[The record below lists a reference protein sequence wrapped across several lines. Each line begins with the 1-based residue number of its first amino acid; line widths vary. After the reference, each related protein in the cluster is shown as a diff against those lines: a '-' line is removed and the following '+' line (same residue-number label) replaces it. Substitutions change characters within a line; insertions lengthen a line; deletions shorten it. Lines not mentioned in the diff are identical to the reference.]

1 MITHQEV
8 SELLMINMNV
18 DVAII
23 GTGTAGMTAYRSV
36 QKHTNKI
43 VLIEGNKY
51 GTTCARVGCMPS
63 KLLIAAAEA
72 SHAIQRSSLFG
83 VYANEPHNINGKEVM
98 QRVRYERDRFV
109 SFVLESVNEFDAS
122 HKLKG
127 MAKFVDDNTLAVD
140 EKLIHAR
147 SIVIATGSSPKV
159 LPQFSGLGDRLIVND
174 DIFDWIELPKSV
186 AVFGSGVIGLEL
198 GQALHRLGVKVK
210 VFGRGGR
217 IRPITDPEIVSYA
230 KKTFHS
236 EFYLDSNPSIERIWR
251 DGEQVAIQYVID
263 GEQNTERFEYIL
275 AATGRKPNLENL
287 NLSRTSLQMNSDG
300 VPIFDPLTMQCG
312 ESHIFIAGDTNN
324 DLTLLHE
331 AADEGKI
338 AGENAATFPN
348 VSPGARRSMLSIVFT
363 DPQIAVLGET
373 WEDLHNSK
381 TFITGRVSFEGQ
393 GRSRVMLKN
402 KGLLHVYAD
411 PFTKRLLG
419 AEIFGPDAEHLG
431 HLLAWSHQ
439 QAMTI
444 PEILEMPFYH
454 PVVEEG
460 LRTALRDADSQLK
473 KT

>member
-1 MITHQEV
+1 MKKT
-8 SELLMINMNV
+8 NV

-23 GTGTAGMTAYRSV
+23 GTGTAGMTAYRAV
-36 QKHTNKI
+36 RKYTNKI
-43 VLIEGNKY
+43 ALIEGNKY

-72 SHAIQRSSLFG
+72 SHSIQKSSKFG
-83 VYANEPHNINGKEVM
+83 VYASETPIINGKEVM
-98 QRVRYERDRFV
+98 QRVRDERDRFV
-109 SFVLESVNEFDAS
+109 GFVLESVAEFEAE
-122 HKLKG
+122 HKIWG

-140 EKLIHAR
+140 EKLIHAKTF
-147 SIVIATGSSPKV
+147 VIATGSSPKIM
-159 LPQFSGLGDRLIVND
+159 PEFFGLGDRLIIND
-174 DIFDWIELPKSV
+174 DIFEWVDLPKSV

-210 VFGRGGR
+210 IFGRPGR
-217 IRPITDPEIVSYA
+217 IRPLTDPEIVSYA
-230 KKTFHS
+230 KKTFQS
-236 EFYLDSNPSIERIWR
+236 EFYLDSDSTIEKIWR
-251 DGEQVAIQYVID
+251 DGNEVVVQYLTD
-263 GEQNTERFEYIL
+263 GEQNIERFEYLL
-275 AATGRKPNLENL
+275 AATGRKPNIENL
-287 NLSRTSLQMNSDG
+287 DLSRTSLQLDSNG
-300 VPIFDPLTMQCG
+300 VPVFDRLTMQCG
-312 ESHIFIAGDTNN
+312 NSHFFIAGDINN

-348 VSPGARRSMLSIVFT
+348 VSRGIRRSMLSVVFT

-381 TFITGRVSFEGQ
+381 PFITGRVSFEGQ

-411 PFTKRLLG
+411 PLTKILVG

-444 PEILEMPFYH
+444 PQILEMPFYH

-473 KT
+473 HN

>member
-1 MITHQEV
+1 
-8 SELLMINMNV
+8 MINTNV

-83 VYANEPHNINGKEVM
+83 VYANEPHTINGKEVM
-98 QRVRYERDRFV
+98 QRVRDERDRFV

-230 KKTFHS
+230 KKLFIV
-236 EFYLDSNPSIERIWR
+236 NSIWI
-251 DGEQVAIQYVID
+251 
-263 GEQNTERFEYIL
+263 
-275 AATGRKPNLENL
+275 
-287 NLSRTSLQMNSDG
+287 
-300 VPIFDPLTMQCG
+300 PI
-312 ESHIFIAGDTNN
+312 
-324 DLTLLHE
+324 
-331 AADEGKI
+331 
-338 AGENAATFPN
+338 
-348 VSPGARRSMLSIVFT
+348 
-363 DPQIAVLGET
+363 
-373 WEDLHNSK
+373 
-381 TFITGRVSFEGQ
+381 
-393 GRSRVMLKN
+393 
-402 KGLLHVYAD
+402 
-411 PFTKRLLG
+411 
-419 AEIFGPDAEHLG
+419 
-431 HLLAWSHQ
+431 HLLKGSG
-439 QAMTI
+439 
-444 PEILEMPFYH
+444 EM
-454 PVVEEG
+454 V
-460 LRTALRDADSQLK
+460 SK
-473 KT
+473 

>member
-1 MITHQEV
+1 MT
-8 SELLMINMNV
+8 NMNV

-36 QKHTNKI
+36 RKHTNKI

-72 SHAIQRSSLFG
+72 SHAIQRSSKFG
-83 VYANEPHNINGKEVM
+83 ICVSESPMINGKEVM
-98 QRVRYERDRFV
+98 KRVLYERDRFV
-109 SFVLESVNEFDAS
+109 GFVLESVGDFDAS
-122 HKLKG
+122 HKLRG
-127 MAKFVDDNTLAVD
+127 MAKFLDDSTLAVD
-140 EKLIHAR
+140 EKLIHAN
-147 SIVIATGSSPKV
+147 SFVIATGSSPKV
-159 LPQFSGLGDRLIVND
+159 LPQFLGLGDRLIVND
-174 DIFDWIELPKSV
+174 DIFDWKELPKSV

-198 GQALHRLGVKVK
+198 GQALHRLGVRVK
-210 VFGRGGR
+210 VFGRAGR
-217 IRPITDPEIVSYA
+217 IRPITDPKIVSYA
-230 KKTFHS
+230 DKTFQS
-236 EFYLDSNPSIERIWR
+236 EFYLDSNSSVGRIWR
-251 DGEQVAIQYVID
+251 DGEQVAVEFLTD
-263 GEQNTERFEYIL
+263 GGQIIERFDYVL
-275 AATGRKPNLENL
+275 AATGRKPNVENL
-287 NLSRTSLQMNSDG
+287 GLSQTSLQLNSNG
-300 VPIFDPLTMQCG
+300 VPVFDPMTMQCG
-312 ESHIFIAGDTNN
+312 KSHIFIAGDTNN

-331 AADEGKI
+331 AADEGQI
-338 AGENAATFPN
+338 AGENAASFPN
-348 VSPGARRSMLSIVFT
+348 ISRGLRRSMLSIVFT

-373 WEDLHNSK
+373 WEELQNSK
-381 TFITGRVSFEGQ
+381 PFVTGRVSFEGQ

-411 PFTKRLLG
+411 PYTKRLLG

-444 PEILEMPFYH
+444 PQILEMPFYH

-473 KT
+473 KN

>member
-1 MITHQEV
+1 MDREKV
-8 SELLMINMNV
+8 LDSLMTKTNV

-23 GTGTAGMTAYRSV
+23 GTGTAGMTAYRAV
-36 QKHTNKI
+36 RKYTNKI
-43 VLIEGNKY
+43 ALIEGNKY

-72 SHAIQRSSLFG
+72 SHSIQKSSKFG
-83 VYANEPHNINGKEVM
+83 VYASRTPIINGKEVM
-98 QRVRYERDRFV
+98 QRVRDERDRFV
-109 SFVLESVNEFDAS
+109 GFVLESVAEFEVE
-122 HKLKG
+122 HKIWG
-127 MAKFVDDNTLAVD
+127 MAKFLDDNTLAVD
-140 EKLIHAR
+140 EKLIHAKTF
-147 SIVIATGSSPKV
+147 VLATGSSPKIM
-159 LPQFSGLGDRLIVND
+159 PQFLGLGDRLIIND
-174 DIFDWIELPKSV
+174 DIFEWVDLPKSV

-210 VFGRGGR
+210 VFGRSGR
-217 IRPITDPEIVSYA
+217 IRPISDPEIVSYA
-230 KKTFHS
+230 KKTFQS
-236 EFYLDSNPSIERIWR
+236 EFYLDSDSTIEKIWR
-251 DGEQVAIQYVID
+251 DGNEVVVHYFTD
-263 GEQNTERFEYIL
+263 GEQNIERFEYLL
-275 AATGRKPNLENL
+275 AATGRKPNIENL
-287 NLSRTSLQMNSDG
+287 DLSRTFLQLDSNG
-300 VPIFDPLTMQCG
+300 VPGFDRLTMQCG
-312 ESHIFIAGDTNN
+312 KSHFFIAGDINN

-348 VSPGARRSMLSIVFT
+348 VSRGIRRSMLSVVFT

-381 TFITGRVSFEGQ
+381 PFITGRVSFESQ

-402 KGLLHVYAD
+402 KGLMHVYAD
-411 PFTKRLLG
+411 PLTKRLLG

-444 PEILEMPFYH
+444 PQILEMPFYH

-473 KT
+473 NN

>member
-1 MITHQEV
+1 MKKT
-8 SELLMINMNV
+8 NV

-23 GTGTAGMTAYRSV
+23 GTGTAGMTAYRAV
-36 QKHTNKI
+36 RKYTNKI
-43 VLIEGNKY
+43 ALIEGNKY

-72 SHAIQRSSLFG
+72 SHSIQKSSKFG
-83 VYANEPHNINGKEVM
+83 VYASETPVINGKEVM
-98 QRVRYERDRFV
+98 QRVRDERDRFV
-109 SFVLESVNEFDAS
+109 GFVLESVAEFEAE
-122 HKLKG
+122 HKIWG

-140 EKLIHAR
+140 EKLIHAKTF
-147 SIVIATGSSPKV
+147 VIATGSSPKIM
-159 LPQFSGLGDRLIVND
+159 PEFFGLGDKLIIND
-174 DIFDWIELPKSV
+174 DIFEWVDLPKSV

-210 VFGRGGR
+210 VFGRPGR
-217 IRPITDPEIVSYA
+217 IRPISDPEIVSYA
-230 KKTFHS
+230 KKTFQC
-236 EFYLDSNPSIERIWR
+236 EFYLDSESTIEKIWR
-251 DGEQVAIQYVID
+251 DGNEVVVQYLTD
-263 GEQNTERFEYIL
+263 GEQNIERFEYLL
-275 AATGRKPNLENL
+275 AATGRKPNIENL
-287 NLSRTSLQMNSDG
+287 DLSRTSLQLDSNG
-300 VPIFDPLTMQCG
+300 VPVFDRLTMQCG
-312 ESHIFIAGDTNN
+312 NSHFFIAGDINN

-348 VSPGARRSMLSIVFT
+348 VSRGIRRSMLSVVFT
-363 DPQIAVLGET
+363 DPQIAVLGQT
-373 WEDLHNSK
+373 WENLHNSK
-381 TFITGRVSFEGQ
+381 PFITGRVSFESQ

-411 PFTKRLLG
+411 PLTKRLLG

-444 PEILEMPFYH
+444 PQILEMPFYH

-473 KT
+473 NI

>member
-1 MITHQEV
+1 MKKT
-8 SELLMINMNV
+8 NV

-23 GTGTAGMTAYRSV
+23 GTGTAGMTAYRAV
-36 QKHTNKI
+36 RKYTNKI
-43 VLIEGNKY
+43 ALIEGNKY

-72 SHAIQRSSLFG
+72 SHSIQKSSKFG
-83 VYANEPHNINGKEVM
+83 VYASETPVINGKEVM
-98 QRVRYERDRFV
+98 QRVRDERDRFV
-109 SFVLESVNEFDAS
+109 GFVLESVAEFEAE
-122 HKLKG
+122 HKIWG

-140 EKLIHAR
+140 EKLIHAKTF
-147 SIVIATGSSPKV
+147 VIATGSSPKIM
-159 LPQFSGLGDRLIVND
+159 PEFFGLGDRLIIND
-174 DIFDWIELPKSV
+174 DIFEWVDLPKSV

-210 VFGRGGR
+210 IFGRPGR
-217 IRPITDPEIVSYA
+217 IRPLTDPEIVSYA
-230 KKTFHS
+230 KKTFQS
-236 EFYLDSNPSIERIWR
+236 EFYLDSDSTIEKIWR
-251 DGEQVAIQYVID
+251 DGNEVVVQYLTD
-263 GEQNTERFEYIL
+263 GEQNIERFEYLL
-275 AATGRKPNLENL
+275 AATGRKPNIENL
-287 NLSRTSLQMNSDG
+287 DLSRTSLQLDSNG
-300 VPIFDPLTMQCG
+300 VPVFDRLTMQCG
-312 ESHIFIAGDTNN
+312 NSHFFIAGDINN

-348 VSPGARRSMLSIVFT
+348 VSRGIRRSMLSVVFT

-373 WEDLHNSK
+373 WENLHNSK
-381 TFITGRVSFEGQ
+381 PFITGRVSFESQ

-411 PFTKRLLG
+411 PLTKRLLG

-444 PEILEMPFYH
+444 PQILEMPFYH

-473 KT
+473 NN